1 LNVYGDVVAQVTS
14 PRARQSYRSGLPYFT
29 HAWQFLKV
37 PPLTKIP
44 IGTID
49 SGRGNL
55 IRVAR
60 MAMPPVPDSV
70 RTMLRIVGRTPTSP
84 ASGRGKA
91 AAGSSVIATPIW
103 RRSGDQASDLRSMIP
118 FAGLS
123 ASTQFRFARNDS
135 ETLKPYSSTILLIT
149 PSSTSPKN

>member
-1 LNVYGDVVAQVTS
+1 VAQVTS
-14 PRARQSYRSGLPYFT
+14 PRARQSYRSGPPYFT

-37 PPLTKIP
+37 PPLTMIP

-55 IRVAR
+55 IRVAH
-60 MAMPPVPDSV
+60 MEIPPVPDSV
-70 RTMLRIVGRTPTSP
+70 RTMLRIAGRTPTSP
-84 ASGRGKA
+84 ASG
-91 AAGSSVIATPIW
+91 ATLGRRRIERHRNADMATF
-103 RRSGDQASDLRSMIP
+103 RRSSIRLRSMIP